1 MYLHIEKPS
10 NDKHEPVVILI
21 SPRGTRARHQPH
33 EMLQY
38 SSKNKRMW
46 ACVTFKVAA
55 TRSRA
60 RCGFTDPHLWQL
72 HNYVLHQTVRILILI
87 VQIQRVFTSILST
100 YMSHSE
106 LQYLRQSFTYAG
118 ISLRYRKLITIP
130 VFYCAV
136 RTVVPVQLL
145 SIFFQN
151 FSDKLIF
158 LSTVHLY
165 ILLVKLILLR
175 M

>member
-1 MYLHIEKPS
+1 MITSITSSDYEHHNTMRFQYITAGILIPGTWYEYS
-10 NDKHEPVVILI
+10 TRYWYKHEPVVILI

-136 RTVVPVQLL
+136 RTVL
-145 SIFFQN
+145 
-151 FSDKLIF
+151 
-158 LSTVHLY
+158 
-165 ILLVKLILLR
+165 
-175 M
+175 